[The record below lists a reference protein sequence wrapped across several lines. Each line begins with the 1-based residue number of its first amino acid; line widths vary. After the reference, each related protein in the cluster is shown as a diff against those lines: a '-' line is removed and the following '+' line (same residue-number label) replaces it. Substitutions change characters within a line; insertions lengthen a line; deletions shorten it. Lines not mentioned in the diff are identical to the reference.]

1 VSEQQLYQ
9 EQKKI
14 LLISVTEAETEIAI
28 EDREAISAQ
37 DEELQLMMVINVQS
51 DSATLD
57 EKYRYYQYMTSILY
71 DI

>member
-1 VSEQQLYQ
+1 MSEQQLYQ

-37 DEELQLMMVINVQS
+37 DEELQLMMVNVQS

-57 EKYRYYQYMTSILY
+57 EKISLLSIY
-71 DI
+71 DIHII

>member
-37 DEELQLMMVINVQS
+37 DEELQLMMVNVQS

-57 EKYRYYQYMTSILY
+57 EKISLLSIY
-71 DI
+71 DIHII